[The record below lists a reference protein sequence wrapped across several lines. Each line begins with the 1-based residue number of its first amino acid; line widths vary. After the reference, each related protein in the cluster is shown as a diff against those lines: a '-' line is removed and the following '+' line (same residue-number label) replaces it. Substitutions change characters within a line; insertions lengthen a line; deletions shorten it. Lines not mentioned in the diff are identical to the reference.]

1 MSYTLCKKNVTMVR
15 KLYKAI
21 EDNTISVQ
29 DISEKYKVSNR
40 TVRRWLNNESKPK
53 VEIHYELSNLIE
65 NNQLYKLKK
74 SFSEE
79 ECMLKSQIDDLL
91 IGLRESFHR
100 WGKYSSRNEALEE
113 LSKLILAQIS
123 LIKNGKQGF
132 HEFTN
137 CGKNSE
143 INAFFIEK
151 INDAISLLLES
162 VEDNDILNGE
172 IKVSI
177 VPEQSS
183 LIKEICREF
192 KKVNWNL
199 IESISRLDLFNEIF
213 GRFLANSFV
222 DEREMGQY
230 LTPIEMTRF
239 MVSLSISKLSV
250 EEYEILIHPNK
261 CADFGYILDPSCGA
275 GSFLIE
281 IIHQLLPDVVEKY
294 GENKASQWI
303 ENMGRH
309 VLFGIDKSNR
319 MARLTLFSFSTLG
332 IPTTNIYS
340 INSLD
345 LSKNKDILLGQ
356 LEGKVGLIL
365 TNPPFGAEFR
375 GNTLAKYKLFTS
387 WAIRRP
393 KKIDSELLFI
403 ERYVEW
409 LKDGGYC
416 VSVVPDSVLTNRGLF
431 HDLRKAIHPF
441 IELQSIISFPSETFS
456 AAGTSTKTS
465 VLSFVKSE
473 ESIGK
478 TYFGICKNIGYKV
491 ITKGSNKVKISTGE
505 SDLESI
511 LIETIKDEDTL
522 KFGRKIDFDDSFHR
536 WDANYHASLNEM
548 EYNLINN
555 PSKNCI
561 RLSEVADLVNNRID
575 PRRVYQNEFN
585 YIEISDILPSG
596 LVKSKSVK
604 AIEAP
609 SRARKCVQL
618 GDVLAS
624 TVRPEQRKIGY
635 ILNRSDDNAICT
647 TGLAVLRP
655 RKISS
660 NLLVNLL
667 KSDFVTKQLLRN
679 NIGIAYPAID
689 ENCFLD
695 VILPITKKDIEE
707 LNEQSDALK
716 ALQTQLLENQS
727 NYLNQ
732 IQSKVTGWITSNNLI

>member
-1 MSYTLCKKNVTMVR
+1 MFE
-15 KLYKAI
+15 KLYKAVQ
-21 EDNTISVQ
+21 DNTITVQ
-29 DISEKYKVSNR
+29 DLSEKYKVSNR

-53 VEIHYELSNLIE
+53 VEIQYELNNLVE
-65 NNQLYKLKK
+65 KNELYQLKK

-79 ECMLKSQIDDLL
+79 ESILKSQIDNLL

-123 LIKNGKQGF
+123 LIKNGKKGF
-132 HEFTN
+132 HEFSN
-137 CGKNSE
+137 CGKDSKTNT
-143 INAFFIEK
+143 IFIQE
-151 INDAISLLLES
+151 INDAISLLLKDIK
-162 VEDNDILNGE
+162 DNQILNGA
-172 IKVSI
+172 IKISI

-183 LIKEICREF
+183 LIKEICQEF
-192 KKVNWNL
+192 KKVNWSL

-222 DEREMGQY
+222 DEKEMGQY

-239 MVSLSISKLSV
+239 MVSLCISTLSNK
-250 EEYEILIHPNK
+250 EYTTLIHPEK
-261 CADFGYILDPSCGA
+261 CVNFGYILDPSCGA
-275 GSFLIE
+275 GSFLVE
-281 IIHQLLPDVVEKY
+281 IIHQLLPDVMEKY
-294 GENKASQWI
+294 GEQKANQWI
-303 ENMGRH
+303 QNMGNH

-345 LSKNKDILLGQ
+345 LSKNKELLRQQ
-356 LEGKVGLIL
+356 LEGKVNLIL
-365 TNPPFGAEFR
+365 TNPPFGAEFS
-375 GNTLAKYKLFTS
+375 GNTLIQYQLFTS
-387 WAIRRP
+387 WANRKP

-416 VSVVPDSVLTNRGLF
+416 ITVVPDSVLTNRGLF
-431 HDLRKAIHPF
+431 HDLRKGIHPF

-465 VLSFVKSE
+465 VMSFVKSNQQ
-473 ESIGK
+473 IGG

-511 LIETIKDEDTL
+511 LIEMIREDTQL
-522 KFGRKIDFDDSFHR
+522 KFGRRIDFDDSYHR
-536 WDANYHASLNEM
+536 WDANYHASLNES
-548 EYNLINN
+548 EYSIINN
-555 PSKNCI
+555 PSENCI
-561 RLSEVADLVNNRID
+561 LLSDVADLVNDRID
-575 PRRVYQNEFN
+575 PRRIYSTEFN

-596 LVKSKSVK
+596 LVKSKTIKS
-604 AIEAP
+604 IEAP
-609 SRARKCVQL
+609 SRARKRVQL

-635 ILNRSDDNAICT
+635 IIDRKDQNSICT

-655 RKISS
+655 KNISS
-660 NLLVNLL
+660 SLLVSLL

-695 VILPITKKDIEE
+695 VILPITKYDISE
-707 LNEQSDALK
+707 LNEKSNTLEE
-716 ALQTQLLENQS
+716 LQIKLIENQS

-732 IQSKVTGWITSNNLI
+732 IQSKVVGWLSSHNLS

>member
-1 MSYTLCKKNVTMVR
+1 MIE

-21 EDNTISVQ
+21 QDNTISVQ

-40 TVRRWLNNESKPK
+40 TVKRWLNNESKPK
-53 VEIHYELSNLIE
+53 VEIQYELSNLVE
-65 NNQLYKLKK
+65 KNQLYQLKN

-79 ECMLKSQIDDLL
+79 ESILKSQIDNLL

-123 LIKNGKQGF
+123 LIKNGEKGF

-137 CGKNSE
+137 CSKDSSTNTL
-143 INAFFIEK
+143 FIEK
-151 INDAISLLLES
+151 INNAISVLLENII
-162 VEDNDILNGE
+162 DNKILNGE
-172 IKVSI
+172 VKISI

-192 KKVNWNL
+192 KKVNWSL

-239 MVSLSISKLSV
+239 MVSLSISNLS
-250 EEYEILIHPNK
+250 EKEYETLIHPESCMN
-261 CADFGYILDPSCGA
+261 FGYILDPSCGA

-281 IIHQLLPDVVEKY
+281 VIHQLLPDVVEKY
-294 GENKASQWI
+294 GENQASQWVK
-303 ENMGRH
+303 NMGNH

-345 LSKNKDILLGQ
+345 LSNNKDLLRKQ
-356 LEGKVGLIL
+356 LEGKVSLIL

-375 GNTLAKYKLFTS
+375 GNTLLKYKLFTS
-387 WAIRRP
+387 WSTRKP

-416 VSVVPDSVLTNRGLF
+416 TSVVPDSVLTNRGLF
-431 HDLRKAIHPF
+431 HDLRKGIHPS

-456 AAGTSTKTS
+456 AAGTSAKTS
-465 VLSFVKSE
+465 VLSFVKSKE
-473 ESIGK
+473 NLRE

-491 ITKGSNKVKISTGE
+491 ITKGSNKVKISTEE

-511 LIETIKDEDTL
+511 LIEITKKNTQL
-522 KFGRKIDFDDSFHR
+522 KFGRKIDFDDSNYR

-548 EYNLINN
+548 EYSLINN
-555 PSKNCI
+555 PSKQCI
-561 RLSEVADLVNNRID
+561 LLSEVADLVNIRVD
-575 PRRVYQNEFN
+575 PRRVYKNEFK
-585 YIEISDILPSG
+585 YIEISDVLPSG
-596 LVKSKSVK
+596 LVKSKTIK
-604 AIEAP
+604 AIDAP
-609 SRARKCVQL
+609 SRARKRVQL

-624 TVRPEQRKIGY
+624 TVRPEQKKIGY
-635 ILNRSDDNAICT
+635 ILDRRDNNSICT

-660 NLLVNLL
+660 SLLVNLL

-695 VILPITKKDIEE
+695 VILPITKKDIKE
-707 LNEQSDALK
+707 LNESSNALEEIQIK
-716 ALQTQLLENQS
+716 LIENQS

-732 IQSKVTGWITSNNLI
+732 IQSKVTGWITSHNLT